1 MKILVP
7 VDASPF
13 SDAALDYVK
22 KMPWPGGTRV
32 IVGSAVAP
40 VPMAYSEAFVPAPS
54 QMESILE
61 DLTTFH
67 RDIATRGTQTLKAA
81 GMDAQAVVLQGD
93 PREAIL
99 DLAKRERVDLVVM
112 GSHGRTGLGKLLMG
126 SVASH
131 VVAHAPCSV
140 LVVRAEAS
148 GAAKR
153 S

>member
-67 RDIATRGTQTLKAA
+67 RDIATRGTQ
-81 GMDAQAVVLQGD
+81 
-93 PREAIL
+93 AIL